1 MISTTAA
8 ESPVFID
15 TNVLIYLLSD
25 DQDKAD
31 RAENVVRVGSIVSV
45 QVLNEMTNIMHRKLA
60 MSWGD
65 ISEVIAIIQSLCS
78 VESLT
83 TDTHNRGR
91 FIAQRYGFSVYDSM
105 IVASALLAGCKTLY
119 SEDLQDEQ
127 LLEQQLRICNP
138 FAND

>member
-31 RAENVVRVGSIVSV
+31 RAENIVRVGSIVSV

-60 MSWGD
+60 MSWGE

>member
-31 RAENVVRVGSIVSV
+31 RAENIVRVGSIVSV